1 MGTTL
6 LHLSEVHLA
15 IIGLISEKFEW
26 NCDQYSFFFLTGQKE
41 INKSERIF
49 LSQQNTPTV
58 CSLSSPD
65 IVAFLL
71 PTRPDVDH
79 LEGELA
85 LPGRDLDLG
94 EV

>member
-1 MGTTL
+1 M
-6 LHLSEVHLA
+6 SEVRLA
-15 IIGLISEKFEW
+15 IIGLISESLNGIVINTHFL
-26 NCDQYSFFFLTGQKE
+26 FLTEQKE

-49 LSQQNTPTV
+49 LLQQYTPAV
-58 CSLSSPD
+58 CSHSSPD

-71 PTRPDVDH
+71 PTRSDVDH

-85 LPGRDLDLG
+85 LPGCDLDLG

>member
-6 LHLSEVHLA
+6 LHLSEVRLA
-15 IIGLISEKFEW
+15 IIGLISESLNGIVINTHFL
-26 NCDQYSFFFLTGQKE
+26 FLTEQKE

-49 LSQQNTPTV
+49 LLQQYTPAV
-58 CSLSSPD
+58 CSHSSPD

-85 LPGRDLDLG
+85 LPVCDLDLG